1 MSHPYPSDIL
11 AGMNRSSRGERYTAH
26 TGILQL
32 MDDLG
37 NSLTAMNMDDED
49 VEAGIRIIAAET
61 EKMWKE
67 RP

>member
-1 MSHPYPSDIL
+1 
-11 AGMNRSSRGERYTAH
+11 MNRSSRGERYTAH